1 VRLKLFATVLCLAP
15 AGCQTFGLPWSAQPP
30 SAPRWPQQQG
40 PSVASGNLSS
50 PAALPP
56 AVMPPG
62 AQTIQPVQ
70 HLEPVPISA
79 PEPLPAGSLKPVT
92 LGALTLADLEQMALV
107 ANPSVAR
114 AAALVQAA
122 RGNWVQVGLPPNPT
136 VGYLGQ
142 QIGSRGLAE
151 QDGVYVDQ
159 QIVRGRKLGLNREV
173 AAQEIFKA
181 EHQLAAQQQRVVTDV
196 RIAFFNVLLAERQQ
210 SLTNELLDLWKQGL
224 TTAEALLRG
233 KEVGRG
239 DVVQAQIEVGN
250 AEILSQNAANR
261 YKAAWQALATV
272 VGDPMLPAQP
282 LAGNVEDGHA
292 PHDWDSSLQKLL
304 SSSPEIAAAMAD
316 IERSRWT
323 LERASVEKVPNLLV
337 NGLVNWRDNGIG
349 GRSDGA
355 LQVGV
360 PLPLWN
366 RNQGGI
372 VQAQGEVAAAE
383 RALQQLELSLQ
394 NRLAPVYER
403 YANALNQVSKYRST
417 LLPAAKDS
425 LGIVRNMYQAGET
438 GYVNL
443 LTAQRTYSQTN
454 LNYMESLREL
464 RQAEAEI
471 DGLLLMGSLD
481 SK

>member
-1 VRLKLFATVLCLAP
+1 MRLKLLATVLCLAL
-15 AGCQTFGLPWSAQPP
+15 AGCQSFGLPWSAPPP
-30 SAPRWPQQQG
+30 SAPPRPQQ
-40 PSVASGNLSS
+40 PKPPNVSANLS
-50 PAALPP
+50 PP
-56 AVMPPG
+56 ASLPLSVIPPI
-62 AQTIQPVQ
+62 APTIQPAQ
-70 HLEPVPISA
+70 HLEPVPTPA
-79 PEPLPAGSLKPVT
+79 PEPLPAVGLKPVA
-92 LGALTLADLEQMALV
+92 LGTLTLADLEQMALV

-122 RGNWVQVGLPPNPT
+122 RGNWVQVGLQPNPT

-159 QIVRGRKLGLNREV
+159 QIVRGGKLGLNREI

-196 RIAFFNVLLAERQQ
+196 RMAFFNVLLAERQQ
-210 SLTNELLDLWKQGL
+210 ILSNELQEISKQGL

-239 DVVQAQIEVGN
+239 DVLQAQIEMGN
-250 AEILSQNAANR
+250 AEILSQNAGNR
-261 YKAAWQALATV
+261 YRAAWQSLATV
-272 VGDPMLPAQP
+272 VGDPLLPPQS

-292 PHDWDSSLQKLL
+292 RHDWDSSLQKLL

-316 IERSRWT
+316 IERARWA

-417 LLPAAKDS
+417 LLPAAKET
-425 LGIVRNMYQAGET
+425 LGIVRNLYQAGES

-481 SK
+481 NR